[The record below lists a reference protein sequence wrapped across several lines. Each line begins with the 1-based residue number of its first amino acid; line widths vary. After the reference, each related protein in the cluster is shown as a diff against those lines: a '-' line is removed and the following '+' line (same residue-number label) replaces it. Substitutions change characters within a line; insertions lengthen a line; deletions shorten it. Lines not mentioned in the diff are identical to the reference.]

1 MDIAPQARHIAVDIT
16 MRFFMSAMILVLSSP
31 PGQAK
36 TCFHACVA
44 PKLTSS
50 TMQDAAIRDVMKACR
65 NSCEAET
72 AALLKANGTFSA
84 LDACDPEP
92 VPDADM
98 KLVRGASSSFQ
109 LVASNFIWDVQNVL
123 PGKII
128 RRVEMIMQNIDLQD
142 VVMSSRG
149 TVLPGE
155 RATLLFS
162 AVNDGY
168 PAAAVTARI
177 KAIYTCPAK

>member
-1 MDIAPQARHIAVDIT
+1 
-16 MRFFMSAMILVLSSP
+16 MRFFAISMILVLASLP
-31 PGQAK
+31 VQAK

-50 TMQDAAIRDVMKACR
+50 IVEDATIRDVMKACR

-72 AALLKANGTFSA
+72 AALLKAKGTARA
-84 LDACDPEP
+84 LDACDPQP
-92 VPDADM
+92 VPEADM

-128 RRVEMIMQNIDLQD
+128 RRVEMIMQNLDLQD

-155 RATLLFS
+155 RASFLFS
-162 AVNDGY
+162 SANDGY

-177 KAIYTCPAK
+177 KAIYVCPAE

>member
-1 MDIAPQARHIAVDIT
+1 
-16 MRFFMSAMILVLSSP
+16 MRFFVSAVLLGLASL

-72 AALLKANGTFSA
+72 AVLLKARGTGRA
-84 LDACDPEP
+84 LDGCDPQP
-92 VPDADM
+92 VPDAEM

-109 LVASNFIWDVQNVL
+109 LIASNFIWDVQNVL

-128 RRVEMIMQNIDLQD
+128 RRVEMIMQNLDLQD

-162 AVNDGY
+162 SANDGY
-168 PAAAVTARI
+168 PAAAVTARV
-177 KAIYTCPAK
+177 KAIYACPAE